1 MVKNIDLNKQVF
13 ENDNELESDTEDVLL
28 EVADPYAV
36 IEEVTCKITC
46 NSALK
51 VFCYESHVILF
62 CTTSRSESE
71 NSFFKSFTSPGSTL
85 VNFMMSYESAME
97 RQRYRQ
103 EAFDFKTINAAPK
116 CETKLAI
123 EHHAN
128 RDIDVIP
135 KQYVLSKDEE
145 KMSAFVEK
153 LKLLKDEV
161 KADVPNPPS
170 RNTGDVIGGIFSISK
185 HNQIDVQNPTK
196 AVNIG
201 EHLKREERLKSEREK
216 ALKVRAKAMKVSG

>member
-51 VFCYESHVILF
+51 VYKVENSKLVAMFWADEVANANYMEFGDIVSF
-62 CTTSRSESE
+62 DATFNSNNTTSRSESE

-123 EHHAN
+123 EHHA
-128 RDIDVIP
+128 V
-135 KQYVLSKDEE
+135 
-145 KMSAFVEK
+145 
-153 LKLLKDEV
+153 
-161 KADVPNPPS
+161 
-170 RNTGDVIGGIFSISK
+170 
-185 HNQIDVQNPTK
+185 
-196 AVNIG
+196 
-201 EHLKREERLKSEREK
+201 
-216 ALKVRAKAMKVSG
+216 